1 MTILLDT
8 SALLAYFYERDKNH
22 TPAVMMMNQ
31 LGNETLIVPS
41 PVLSELFYMLS
52 TPAGYKR
59 AILGDAIT
67 RRSFSIVPLDSDVF
81 IRMEAIMNRYLD
93 AEFDYADTAIM
104 ALAER
109 LKISRVFTF
118 DRRDFTVYRPT
129 HADALTLL
137 P

>member
-22 TPAVMMMNQ
+22 NPAVLTMNQ

-52 TPAGYKR
+52 TRAGYKR
-59 AILGDAIT
+59 AILGDTIT
-67 RRSFSIVPLDSDVF
+67 RRSFSIVALDSEVF
-81 IRMEAIMNRYLD
+81 VRMEAIMNRYLD

-109 LKISRVFTF
+109 LKITRVFTF
-118 DRRDFTVYRPT
+118 DRRDFTVFRP
-129 HADALTLL
+129 ALTLL